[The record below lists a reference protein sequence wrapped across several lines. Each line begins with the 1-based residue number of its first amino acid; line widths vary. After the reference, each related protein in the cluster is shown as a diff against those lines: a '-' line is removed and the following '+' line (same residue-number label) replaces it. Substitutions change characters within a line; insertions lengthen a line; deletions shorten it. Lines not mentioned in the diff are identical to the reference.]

1 MSHFTVMVI
10 GDNPEEQLA
19 PFHQFECTGVD
30 DQYIQDVDETEDV
43 LSSYENYKD
52 EYPTVLDYVKDY
64 YGREVVPFGEE
75 PDVEGEHKYGYVS
88 LNEDGTVNKVINRTN
103 PDYKWDWYQL
113 GGRWSGAFIKLK
125 EGATGFLG
133 ERSLVAGNEAGVDQA
148 YLKDIDFDAIEKE
161 ARDSA
166 NRQYSEV
173 ASLFDNNTIPRLEIL
188 WKDMFKEGSEY
199 KDLPVEK
206 KREIYHSQEALKIA
220 REKIS
225 NPFFELEKYQCSQE
239 EFVEREVSRSFS
251 PFAIVKDGE
260 WFEKGEMGWFAIVS
274 NEKHQED
281 WDKEVLEM
289 IKELPEDTLISFFD
303 CHI

>member
-1 MSHFTVMVI
+1 MSHFLVMVI

-19 PFHQFECTGVD
+19 PFHQFECIGVN
-30 DQYIQDVDETEDV
+30 DQYIQDVDKTEDV

-52 EYPTVLDYVKDY
+52 EYPTILDYLKDC
-64 YGREVVPFGEE
+64 YGGEVVPFGEE
-75 PDVEGEHKYGYVS
+75 PNVEGEHKYGYVS
-88 LNEDGTVNKVINRTN
+88 LNEEGTVNKVIIRTN
-103 PDYKWDWYQL
+103 PNYKWDWYQL
-113 GGRWSGAFIKLK
+113 GGDWSGAFIKLK

-133 ERSLVAGNEAGVDQA
+133 EGSLVTGNEAGVDQA

-166 NRQYSEV
+166 NKRYSEV
-173 ASLFDNNTIPRLEIL
+173 ASLFEDNTIPRLEIR
-188 WKDMFKEGSEY
+188 WKDMFIEGSEY

-206 KREIYHSQEALKIA
+206 KREIYNSQEALKIA

-225 NPFFELEKYQCSQE
+225 NLLFFELENYQCSQE
-239 EFVEREVSRSFS
+239 EFVKKEVSRSFS

-260 WFEKGEMGWFAIVS
+260 WFEKS
-274 NEKHQED
+274 DEKHQKD
-281 WDKEVLEM
+281 WDKEVLEI
-289 IKELPEDTLISFFD
+289 IKELPGDTLISFFD

>member
-10 GDNPEEQLA
+10 GDSPEEQLEKYDESLEA
-19 PFHQFECTGVD
+19 PEYCRGEVPESEKND
-30 DQYIQDVDETEDV
+30 M
-43 LSSYENYKD
+43 LNYYS
-52 EYPTVLDYVKDY
+52 E
-64 YGREVVPFGEE
+64 
-75 PDVEGEHKYGYVS
+75 KYGFK
-88 LNEDGTVNKVINRTN
+88 GTFDECYDKHGESWNRGHWRKDDNGLLKEYSTYN
-103 PDYKWDWYQL
+103 PDSKWDWYQL
-113 GGRWSGAFIKLK
+113 GGRWSGSFIKLK
-125 EGATGFLG
+125 KGATGFLG

-148 YLKDIDFDAIEKE
+148 YLKDIDFEAIEKE

-166 NRQYSEV
+166 NKQYSEV
-173 ASLFDNNTIPRLEIL
+173 ASLFEDNTIPRLEIL

-206 KREIYHSQEALKIA
+206 KREIYHSQKALKIA

-239 EFVEREVSRSFS
+239 EYVKREVSCSFS